1 MKKWVAALL
10 LVCVVLTGFYLLLNP
25 AKISVPPGVEPPSP
39 ASPAGQKNAANI
51 VPPPV
56 TTVTGSNLISAPAAS
71 RDLSARAGQV
81 ASPPAAA
88 QNIPPTTV
96 LENVSR
102 ALRQYGAQFGGNPVG
117 TNPEI
122 TAALNGGNPK
132 QANFIN
138 PEAGMQINGN
148 GEMVDAW
155 GTPLFFHQLSGSVT
169 EVHSAGPDKLMWTP
183 DDLIAK

>member
-1 MKKWVAALL
+1 MKKWVPALL

-25 AKISVPPGVEPPSP
+25 AKISVPPLAEPTAP
-39 ASPAGQKNAANI
+39 ASPSGQKNAANI
-51 VPPPV
+51 AAPPV
-56 TTVTGSNLISAPAAS
+56 ATVAGSNLISAPAAS

-88 QNIPPTTV
+88 KNILPAMV
-96 LENVSR
+96 VENVSR

-138 PEAGMQINGN
+138 PEAGMQVNGN
-148 GEMVDAW
+148 GELVDAW
-155 GTPLFFHQLSGSVT
+155 DTPFFFHQLSGSET
-169 EVHSAGPDKLMWTP
+169 EVRSAGPDKIMWTP
-183 DDLIAK
+183 DDLVAK